1 MRLAEALQEWIHD
14 VIQSVECFYSSD
26 DIRAGQ
32 RWNAEINT
40 QLAETDFGLL
50 CVTAENLTAPWL
62 NFEAGALS
70 KKVDESRVVPI
81 TLGFPPS
88 RLEDPL
94 KQFNGVEAN
103 QEGMKKLVGSIA
115 EVAKTQIN
123 LDRTFDRWWPD
134 LEAKINAIPGTDED
148 VEVPQP
154 PDAAEVLEEILG
166 IVRGISNDIR
176 ADKRERRL
184 SEARRDA
191 INRMAIE
198 APTLTAA
205 AELNEILSATDWSS
219 ATQDA
224 WADIVRKMNNVEAL
238 TRLLREVQRQRQQPG
253 KPGST
258 VIDDESPGS
267 D

>member
-1 MRLAEALQEWIHD
+1 MQLAEALQEWIHD

-40 QLAETDFGLL
+40 QLADTDFGIL

-70 KKVDESRVVPI
+70 KKVDESRVVPM

-94 KQFNGVEAN
+94 KQFNGVEASK
-103 QEGMKKLVGSIA
+103 EGAKKLIASIA

-134 LEAKINAIPGTDED
+134 LEERISAIPGADKD
-148 VEVPQP
+148 VEIPQP
-154 PDAAEVLEEILG
+154 PDPSEQLAEILG
-166 IVRGISNDIR
+166 IVRGL
-176 ADKRERRL
+176 AREIKAGSQERL
-184 SEARRDA
+184 LLEQLVA
-191 INRMAIE
+191 INRI
-198 APTLTAA
+198 APNNKPLWSSLESNRIGAGGLSTSREFLRGVLSKIDDAEVAA
-205 AELNEILSATDWSS
+205 RLLHELERDVERATDLG
-219 ATQDA
+219 D
-224 WADIVRKMNNVEAL
+224 
-238 TRLLREVQRQRQQPG
+238 PG
-253 KPGST
+253 DPFVKHP
-258 VIDDESPGS
+258 EQE
-267 D
+267 